1 MSKEEI
7 LKSVLGQ
14 SGALVL
20 ACIALYYI
28 SQLYVDQMNTMMAR
42 CEDDRKIYHEQMLVI
57 SQKLEVIAEDV
68 RVIKE
73 RE

>member
-57 SQKLEVIAEDV
+57 SQKLEVIADDV

-73 RE
+73 RQ

>member
-20 ACIALYYI
+20 ACVALYYI

-57 SQKLEVIAEDV
+57 SQKLEVIADDV

>member
-1 MSKEEI
+1 MSKDEI
-7 LKSVLGQ
+7 LKSILGQ

-57 SQKLEVIAEDV
+57 SQKLEIISDDV
-68 RVIKE
+68 KVIKG
-73 RE
+73 RD

>member
-1 MSKEEI
+1 MSKDEI
-7 LKSVLGQ
+7 LKSILGQ

-20 ACIALYYI
+20 ACIALWYI

-57 SQKLEVIAEDV
+57 SQKLEIISDDV
-68 RVIKE
+68 KVIKG

>member
-1 MSKEEI
+1 MSKDEI
-7 LKSVLGQ
+7 LKSILGQ

-57 SQKLEVIAEDV
+57 SQKLEIISDDV
-68 RVIKE
+68 KVIKG